1 MRTTSLILGL
11 LLIHLGQA
19 VKFSGVKVK
28 LGKAKCTCDI
38 TVVPT
43 EPCTGRAK
51 CDKKCS
57 GKGGVELD
65 GFTVDLMCR
74 KGKCTVL
81 NCEAEGTEAPTG
93 SGSEPGPP
101 PGSGS
106 EPPMPI
112 TGSGSGEQ
120 PVPITGSGSGE
131 QPVPMPPTGSGSGM
145 PPTGSSMPCS
155 CQCSCLEGG
164 AACDCDCNC

>member
-43 EPCTGRAK
+43 EPCTGKTK

-65 GFTVDLMCR
+65 GFTIDLLCR
-74 KGKCTVL
+74 KGKCTVS

-93 SGSEPGPP
+93 SGSEPGPL

-112 TGSGSGEQ
+112 T
-120 PVPITGSGSGE
+120 
-131 QPVPMPPTGSGSGM
+131 GSGM

-155 CQCSCLEGG
+155 CQCSCPAGG